1 MKYLRAGIAAAAL
14 IAFGALW
21 FRVAR
26 AQQDPGSDSS
36 ETVAKPRKKPP
47 SYDTPPPDTS
57 TDTPATDSA
66 APPPAPAPAPPPA
79 ADSNTAPAANDDSSD
94 EPKIPS
100 KFSRKGKE
108 AAGPDT
114 PTFSSDV
121 TTVDLDV
128 AVLDNKG
135 QFLPGIPKSNF
146 RVLEDNVPQQIAT
159 FNMNSDAPMTIAMVI
174 EFNALFQQF
183 WSEGWYETLAATYT
197 FVQTL
202 RPQDYVAV
210 VAYDLRPEI
219 LCDFTNDQGKLQYA
233 LERLRIPGFSES
245 SMFDAVVDTEQRMA
259 NIPGRKAILLIASGR
274 DTLSKLTWDKARKA
288 IQEAGVPIYA
298 FSLLQ
303 ALRIMAEP
311 YMGNIQYMDFLQADN
326 EMRTMAAETGGKAF
340 FPRFLQ
346 EYPSIFQNIGA
357 YLRNQYSLTYRPSN
371 QTKDGTFRKI
381 KVELVDPKT
390 GEQLRITEKGK
401 PVKYTIVTKDG
412 YTAPRPVE

>member
-1 MKYLRAGIAAAAL
+1 MKYLKAGIAAAAL
-14 IAFGALW
+14 IAFGALF

-26 AQQDPGSDSS
+26 AQEDPGSDSS
-36 ETVAKPRKKPP
+36 ETVARPHKKP
-47 SYDTPPPDTS
+47 SYDTLPPDTS
-57 TDTPATDSA
+57 PSNTNNDTSTPDSA
-66 APPPAPAPAPPPA
+66 APAPPPA
-79 ADSNTAPAANDDSSD
+79 ADSNNAPAANDSSSSD
-94 EPKIPS
+94 EPRIPS

-108 AAGPDT
+108 VPANT

-135 QFLPGIPKSNF
+135 HFLPGIPKSNF

-159 FNMNSDAPMTIAMVI
+159 FNMNSDAPITIAMVI

-259 NIPGRKAILLIASGR
+259 SIPGRKAILLIASGR
-274 DTLSKLTWDKARKA
+274 DTLSKLNWDQTRKA
-288 IQEAGVPIYA
+288 IHEAGVPIYA

-326 EMRTMAAETGGKAF
+326 EMKTMAAETGGAAF

-346 EYPSIFQNIGA
+346 EYPGIFQNIGA
-357 YLRNQYSLTYRPSN
+357 YLRNQYSITYRPSN
-371 QTKDGTFRKI
+371 QAKDGKFRSI
-381 KVELVDPKT
+381 KVELVDPTT
-390 GEQLRITEKGK
+390 GNQMRIMEKGK
-401 PVKYTIVTKDG
+401 PVKYTIVAKDG
-412 YTAPRPVE
+412 YTAPRAVE